1 MNIYEIFGLIAAAV
15 GLIAAVATIVSFMW
29 NLKKDL
35 LSKFDVLNIRI
46 DKLDIDMRDQGKRID
61 HLYSMFVD
69 LVSKLK

>member
-1 MNIYEIFGLIAAAV
+1 MNIYEILGSLAAF
-15 GLIAAVATIVSFMW
+15 LTIVGFMW
-29 NLKKDL
+29 SLKKDL

-46 DKLDIDMRDQGKRID
+46 DKLDTDMRDQGKRID